1 MWTLTQTTSLDATEP
16 SAIKSI
22 SLSNS
27 HVSQNRESEY
37 KGNLEGKYRWR
48 KFTESF
54 WDSRHEGLSRKKKKR
69 LPRNPGKEVIAVVSF
84 ITPSNLE
91 VSITAYRLLHGRRT
105 FALGVS
111 QSTAAVSLEYCV
123 NVL

>member
-1 MWTLTQTTSLDATEP
+1 MWTLTQTTPLDATEP

-48 KFTESF
+48 KFTESSF
-54 WDSRHEGLSRKKKKR
+54 WDSRHKGLSRKKKKR
-69 LPRNPGKEVIAVVSF
+69 LPRTPGKEVIAVVSF
-84 ITPSNLE
+84 IIPSNLE

-105 FALGVS
+105 FALGAS
-111 QSTAAVSLEYCV
+111 QSTAAVSLEYVC
-123 NVL
+123 